1 MKWVVCKAFIYTHF
15 ILQFRGTII
24 TGVIMKLNEYLKKEK
39 LSIAKFA
46 MKCDIPFPTIS
57 KYYYGEKIPRQ
68 ENMHKIYKCTEQKVD
83 ANDFYGIG

>member
-1 MKWVVCKAFIYTHF
+1 
-15 ILQFRGTII
+15 
-24 TGVIMKLNEYLKKEK
+24 MKLNEYLKKEK

-68 ENMHKIYKCTEQKVD
+68 
-83 ANDFYGIG
+83 